1 MSCGRGDNFNYIMFM
16 FTFMFMFMFMFIFFF
31 MVMLS
36 HVIPYAKH
44 PLEIPPPL
52 LLLFALR
59 FFFSRTHN
67 N

>member
-16 FTFMFMFMFMFIFFF
+16 FTFMFMFMFMFMFFF

-44 PLEIPPPL
+44 PLEIPPYQGL
-52 LLLFALR
+52 AVG
-59 FFFSRTHN
+59 
-67 N
+67 